1 MKLGSL
7 PIGLYGA
14 VMGLAGLGLAAR
26 AAAPLFPGVFRAPAY
41 FSEPW
46 IALALLVFVVLVF
59 LYSSKILFEREAVKA
74 EFTNPAQMGFC
85 AALPVGMTIL
95 AAGLAPYL
103 PAIADVLWW
112 TGVALLVAFQAWGF
126 YRLIFTPIALAQVNA
141 GWLILFVGGIVAPA
155 AGVVLGHAKVSTAL
169 FAFSAALSVL
179 LVGLLLV
186 RMFAAPPLPEPL
198 RPSWF
203 ILLVPPSLVS
213 AFGPALLGV
222 PALEYLFFVSIAFL
236 AGVLFYLRR
245 LPHWPFTPAWWSMT
259 FPLDAFALSAA
270 RYAQAHPAPV
280 WKALAGAGLV
290 LATAAVALVLL
301 RSAFQALR
309 TR

>member
-1 MKLGSL
+1 MKLRSL

-41 FSEPW
+41 FTEPW
-46 IALALLVFVVLVF
+46 IALAVLVF
-59 LYSSKILFEREAVKA
+59 LFLLVSYSMKIGLHFDEVRS

-103 PAIADVLWW
+103 PGVADALWW
-112 TGVALLVAFQAWGF
+112 TGVVLLVAFQAWGF
-126 YRLIFTPIALAQVNA
+126 YRLIFTRIALAQVNA

-155 AGVVLGHAKVSTAL
+155 AGIVLGHAKVSTAL
-169 FAFSAALSVL
+169 FTFSAALSVL

-186 RMFAAPPLPEPL
+186 RMLAAPPLPEPL

-203 ILLVPPSLVS
+203 ILLVPTSLIS
-213 AFGPALLGV
+213 AFGPAILGL
-222 PALEYLFFVSIAFL
+222 PALEHLYFLSIAFL
-236 AGVLFYLRR
+236 AGALVYLRR
-245 LPHWPFTPAWWSMT
+245 LAHWPFTPAWWSMT

-270 RYAQAHPAPV
+270 RYAQTHPAPL

-301 RSAFQALR
+301 RSVLQALR